1 MAGIYSRAIGR
12 SRQIEEEKGRALSE
26 SGMKEL
32 ATDEKVYDVEKEFQ
46 DKSENA
52 LENAGWLKTA
62 GSIIGGGIAMAT
74 GVGPIMA
81 AMYAAGGTAAGAVA
95 GKHQLNQAYKGGSMG
110 KWKQGAQSK
119 VQKGYIKD
127 SAMSIMQSA
136 IMAGTAA
143 SGGAETMEGAAKASD
158 LGTKANMAELSK
170 IEGVGQGLASDTTNT
185 VIETSAIDFENVEKT
200 VGFEGLPEASQNAL
214 RSSVEGM
221 KVDAGIVDPS
231 YAKNPMGKGFDW
243 SQAKR
248 NIQTGLFGAQSIKGA
263 TLKSILENEDEETE

>member
-158 LGTKANMAELSK
+158 LGTKANMAELSN
-170 IEGVGQGLASDTTNT
+170 IEGIGAGKFGEKSVM
-185 VIETSAIDFENVEKT
+185 ETSGIDFENVEKSM
-200 VGFEGLPEASQNAL
+200 GFEYLPEASQKEL
-214 RSSVEGM
+214 ISSVEGM